1 MQEFSVPEIHAVKPG
16 DNVTDDVLAN
26 AEDWADAVGLKRKV
40 NGAWTSVPQ
49 LWEKANHSVRD
60 QAAAGGHGKVF
71 TRAESTAVAYSQAL
85 DTRGL
90 SLALR
95 LQQALFDR
103 LVYARLRATLG
114 GQVRYVWSAAAPLSS
129 RLGHFFRGRY
139 HRPGGLRHDQ
149 DQPRDQLQHH

>member
-1 MQEFSVPEIHAVKPG
+1 MPEIHAVKPG

-85 DTRGL
+85 ETGGL

-95 LQQALFDR
+95 LQHALFDR